1 MLRTNAPPFD
11 GVDHSSHPSLKSL
24 KSLKLPH
31 AMHKAID
38 GSNKD
43 EDDDPRLAALTKEHQ
58 HVQRV
63 EHDYAERSTQLHS
76 AIEFSGDWTVRTM
89 PMSLTFLF
97 LDLIVAIVPAAANGS
112 RRRKKIDRHCNGT
125 ITMSLLL
132 LMLLA
137 PIAIVDA
144 TCSKGFYDSN
154 PSGTCTECPTGQYQW
169 HDVFT
174 GTACEFCTAGKA
186 FTATTT
192 ACSTCIDGK
201 YQDQSTAASVICLT
215 CDAGTFT
222 TAKELS
228 CTRYDCYFFYFFIF
242 FLDNFWTIFFFLLT
256 IRNIFVLFFF
266 FF

>member
-31 AMHKAID
+31 AMIKAID

-43 EDDDPRLAALTKEHQ
+43 EDDDPRLAALTKEDQ

-63 EHDYAERSTQLHS
+63 EHNYAERSTQLHS

-222 TAKELS
+222 TAKEVS
-228 CTRYDCYFFYFFIF
+228 CTR
-242 FLDNFWTIFFFLLT
+242 
-256 IRNIFVLFFF
+256 
-266 FF
+266 